1 MAKRVDFGKLSVQD
15 AYDLA
20 ILVEDEARERYE
32 EFVEQLELHHTPE
45 AAEFF
50 RQMVVNETKHGE
62 SLAVRRK
69 ERFGSAPAV
78 VTRDMLWDVEAPEYD
93 QVRTFMSVRQ
103 ALEVALAA
111 EIKAYEFFGA
121 ALAQIADPEIR
132 TLFAELR
139 EEEQKHQGMVR
150 GILAKVPPDSGD
162 SADLHADPPVAH

>member
-1 MAKRVDFGKLSVQD
+1 MAKQIDFGKLSIQD

-50 RQMVVNETKHGE
+50 RQMVVNESKHGE
-62 SLAVRRK
+62 ALAARRT
-69 ERFGSAPAV
+69 ERFGDAPGV

-103 ALEVALAA
+103 ALEVAL
-111 EIKAYEFFGA
+111 EIG
-121 ALAQIADPEIR
+121 R
-132 TLFAELR
+132 
-139 EEEQKHQGMVR
+139 
-150 GILAKVPPDSGD
+150 
-162 SADLHADPPVAH
+162 AHV